1 MTQTGEGMGSE
12 RGAAVSEAATGGGTA
27 AVAQYLVVECNVTR
41 VVTVDGKAVGRTDE
55 VLELPAGEHTVS
67 LLTPP
72 ANVRPKARRVR
83 LDGTS
88 REKPLIVRF
97 ETR

>member
-1 MTQTGEGMGSE
+1 MTQAGEDMGSAQ
-12 RGAAVSEAATGGGTA
+12 GAAVSEAGTRGVTTAT
-27 AVAQYLVVECNVTR
+27 QYLVVGCNVTR

-55 VLELPAGEHTVS
+55 VLELPAGGHTVS
-67 LLTPP
+67 LLAPP
-72 ANVRPKARRVR
+72 ANFRPKARRVT

-88 REKPLIVRF
+88 REKPLVVRF

>member
-1 MTQTGEGMGSE
+1 MRSAQ
-12 RGAAVSEAATGGGTA
+12 GAAVSEAATRGVTTA
-27 AVAQYLVVECNVTR
+27 AQYLVVECNVTR

-55 VLELPAGEHTVS
+55 VLELPAGEHTVG
-67 LLTPP
+67 LLAPP
-72 ANVRPKARRVR
+72 ANFRPKARRVT

-88 REKPLIVRF
+88 REKPLVVRF

>member
-1 MTQTGEGMGSE
+1 MTQTGEDMGSA
-12 RGAAVSEAATGGGTA
+12 RGAAVSETATRGATTA
-27 AVAQYLVVECNVTR
+27 AQYLVVGCNVTR

-67 LLTPP
+67 LLAPP
-72 ANVRPKARRVR
+72 ANFRPKARRVT

-88 REKPLIVRF
+88 REKPLVIRF

>member
-1 MTQTGEGMGSE
+1 MGSE
-12 RGAAVSEAATGGGTA
+12 RGAAVSGA
-27 AVAQYLVVECNVTR
+27 AQYLVVECNVTR